1 MADIVQVKNLGDKP
15 HRGRLN
21 GQPYEI
27 PADGRLHIM
36 DREAAVKDFGNWEA
50 RNLSQRPKDRWRDKE
65 VVRIRGLY
73 GLHKGAQIPDRGP
86 NGEAVLDESTG
97 FPKEVFADLKV
108 AEWLPKIEIY
118 DMEGN
123 RLTSIFDDPTGET
136 LPLEGA
142 AAEDVTKV
150 VSSQADQL
158 AAAQRQIDELRELVM
173 ETRTIQA
180 PKDDPAT
187 ASRPKGKKVEVTA
200 SQVARD

>member
-1 MADIVQVKNLGDKP
+1 MADIVQVKILGTKP
-15 HRGRLN
+15 HRGKLN

-50 RNLSQRPKDRWRDKE
+50 RNLSSRPKDRWRDKE
-65 VVRIRGLY
+65 VARIRGLY
-73 GLHKGAQIPDRGP
+73 GVHKGAQVPDRGP
-86 NGEAVLDESTG
+86 NGEAVLDEKG
-97 FPKEVFADLKV
+97 IPREVFSDTV
-108 AEWLPKIEIY
+108 ASEWLPKVEIY

-123 RLTSIFDDPTGET
+123 RYTTIFDDPSGES
-136 LPLEGA
+136 LPLAGA
-142 AAEDVTKV
+142 GQEDVTKV
-150 VSSQADQL
+150 VSSQAEQL
-158 AAAQRQIDELRELVM
+158 AAAQKQIDELREMVM

-187 ASRPKGKKVEVTA
+187 ATRPKPKKVEATA